1 MSERETTE
9 GQLLFDRFLTKNR
22 INNGKAAEELGVSRP
37 TVFHWRIAEKRP
49 TDHQRAKIE
58 VWTNG
63 AIPAVTWRT
72 AEERVEIRNTRPFLA
87 TGTGG

>member
-22 INNGKAAEELGVSRP
+22 INNGKAAEGLGVSRP

-58 VWTNG
+58 VWTGG

-72 AEERVEIRNTRPFLA
+72 SEERVEIRNTRPFLA